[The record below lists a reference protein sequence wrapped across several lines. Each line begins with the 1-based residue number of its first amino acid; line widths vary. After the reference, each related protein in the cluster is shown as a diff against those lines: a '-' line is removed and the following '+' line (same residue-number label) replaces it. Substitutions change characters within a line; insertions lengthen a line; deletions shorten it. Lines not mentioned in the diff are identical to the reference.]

1 MIDKFNSLSEEKG
14 LDVEVKLNLL
24 TLANATQLINDYGTT
39 IETMLKKKNGKYDII
54 FYDNVYPVRYG
65 PYLVD
70 LRTVLP
76 KEHIDMYSSGIASE
90 TCTYND
96 KWVGLPVEVDFNAL
110 YVNEEILNEYNQEV
124 PETWDDLI
132 KTSEYILKEEKKK
145 NPNSDLT
152 AYNGLIDKSMG
163 MSSIYEIIYSFRNE
177 KNDPFPDLL
186 SENAIKALEKIKEI
200 KERISSGKLY

>member
-1 MIDKFNSLSEEKG
+1 MKYIFILIFLTTFIYKIIECKNVINAIAFTYNTDFEYIDLIKKFNSQAEEKG

-24 TLANATQLINDYGTT
+24 TMANATLQINDYGTT

-145 NPNSDLT
+145 NPNSDLK
-152 AYNGLIDKSMG
+152 AYNGAFDCNNL
-163 MSSIYEIIYSFRNE
+163 
-177 KNDPFPDLL
+177 
-186 SENAIKALEKIKEI
+186 
-200 KERISSGKLY
+200 

>member
-1 MIDKFNSLSEEKG
+1 MKYTFILIFITTLIYKIIECKNVINAIAFSYSTDFKYAPMIDKFNSLSEEKG

-145 NPNSDLT
+145 I
-152 AYNGLIDKSMG
+152 LIL
-163 MSSIYEIIYSFRNE
+163 I
-177 KNDPFPDLL
+177 
-186 SENAIKALEKIKEI
+186 
-200 KERISSGKLY
+200 